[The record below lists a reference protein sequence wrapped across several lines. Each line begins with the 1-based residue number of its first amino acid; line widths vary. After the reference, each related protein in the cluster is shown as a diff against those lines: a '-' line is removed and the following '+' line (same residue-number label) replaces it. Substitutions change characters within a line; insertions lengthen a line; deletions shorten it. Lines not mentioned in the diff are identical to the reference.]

1 MNTDKKTMK
10 LEVGGLKFEGTLRHQ
25 SSNIKPQTSNYL
37 LYLCSSVFICGS
49 LLGCAPRRAAAIDP
63 YRGPTLTLN
72 EVVNKVNANNDQLG
86 TLRSE
91 GSFEANINDN
101 GKMRFLNGEV
111 TLLYSQPDSMR
122 LIGKKDIAGQ
132 IFEIATNPER
142 YWVIVR
148 GDQDTMWTGTYANIA
163 NADPR
168 QIPIRPDLVMEVLG
182 ITPINTNLMQPP
194 VPVMRFNNDA
204 HAYMLVWQ
212 APAGTHWAAQKEIW
226 YDLKTLLPKYVF
238 LFDVNG
244 RIVLR
249 AYLGKHEPVEVPGV
263 PQDQWPKV
271 ATSYQLL
278 FAETQSTIKIELS
291 KENLALKRNN
301 APNERSFIFPGDNA
315 GVSRT
320 IDLDRSGAR

>member
-1 MNTDKKTMK
+1 
-10 LEVGGLKFEGTLRHQ
+10 
-25 SSNIKPQTSNYL
+25 
-37 LYLCSSVFICGS
+37 VFICGS
-49 LLGCAPRRAAAIDP
+49 VLGCVPKSKVVPP
-63 YRGPTLTLN
+63 YQGPTLPLRELVAGIN
-72 EVVNKVNANNDQLG
+72 SNNDKLG

-101 GKMRFLNGEV
+101 GRMRFLNGQV
-111 TLLYSQPDSMR
+111 TLLYSQPASMR

-132 IFEIATNPER
+132 IFEIASNPER

-148 GDQDTMWTGTYANIA
+148 GDTDTMWTGTYANFA
-163 NADPR
+163 NVDPS
-168 QIPIRPDLVMEVLG
+168 QIPVRPDLVMEVLG
-182 ITPINTNLMQPP
+182 ITPINTNFLQEP

-204 HAYMLVWQ
+204 RAYMLVWQ
-212 APAGTHWAAQKEIW
+212 SRLSDHWAAQKEIW

-238 LFDVNG
+238 LFDPNG

-249 AYLGKHEPVEVPGV
+249 AYLSGHEPVEVPGL

-271 ATSYQLL
+271 ATRYDLL

-291 KENLALKRNN
+291 KDNLALKRNN
-301 APNERSFIFPGDNA
+301 APSERSFIFPGENA

-320 IDLDRSGAR
+320 IDLDRAGSR

>member
-1 MNTDKKTMK
+1 
-10 LEVGGLKFEGTLRHQ
+10 
-25 SSNIKPQTSNYL
+25 
-37 LYLCSSVFICGS
+37 VFICGS
-49 LLGCAPRRAAAIDP
+49 LFGCVPKSRVVPP
-63 YRGPTLTLN
+63 YHGPTLPLRELVAGINSNN
-72 EVVNKVNANNDQLG
+72 EKLG

-101 GKMRFLNGEV
+101 GRMRFLNGQV
-111 TLLYSQPDSMR
+111 TLLYSQPASLR

-132 IFEIATNPER
+132 IFEIASNPER

-148 GDQDTMWTGTYANIA
+148 GDTDTMWTGTYANFA
-163 NADPR
+163 NVDPS

-182 ITPINTNLMQPP
+182 ITPINTNFLQEP

-204 HAYMLVWQ
+204 RAYMLVWQ
-212 APAGTHWAAQKEIW
+212 SRLADHWAAQKEIW

-238 LFDVNG
+238 LFDPDG

-249 AYLGKHEPVEVPGV
+249 AYLAKHEPVEVPGL
-263 PQDQWPKV
+263 PRDQWPKV
-271 ATSYQLL
+271 ATSYDLL

-291 KENLALKRNN
+291 KDNLALKRNN
-301 APNERSFIFPGDNA
+301 APNERSFIFPGEDA

-320 IDLDRSGAR
+320 IDLDRSGPR